1 MPSCR
6 TRLPGGA
13 PSGSTQ
19 PSEVLHFSQVT
30 VSLDNKPAL
39 TDISIDVRRRDTVVL
54 FGATGRGKTVLLK
67 TAIGLICPDR
77 GLVGFFGDNATERR
91 EEELFSLR
99 QRVGVEG
106 ALFDSMTVRENV
118 EYLVRNLRDQKLP
131 ASDVESRAKRRWN
144 SWTWPQ

>member
-1 MPSCR
+1 V
-6 TRLPGGA
+6 
-13 PSGSTQ
+13 TQ
-19 PSEVLHFSQVT
+19 
-30 VSLDNKPAL
+30 
-39 TDISIDVRRRDTVVL
+39 
-54 FGATGRGKTVLLK
+54 
-67 TAIGLICPDR
+67 C
-77 GLVGFFGDNATERR
+77 R

-99 QRVGVEG
+99 QRVAVLFQEG